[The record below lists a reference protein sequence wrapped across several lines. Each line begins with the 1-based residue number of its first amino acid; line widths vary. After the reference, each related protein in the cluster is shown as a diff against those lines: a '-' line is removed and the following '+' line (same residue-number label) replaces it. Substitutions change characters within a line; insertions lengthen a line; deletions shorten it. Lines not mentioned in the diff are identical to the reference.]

1 LPSAAHLKAVAGKFF
16 SILRQCICYHLVGSA
31 LHQLDDAI
39 LADLVDEIVAPI
51 NVLPPLS
58 VTSEMML
65 FIGTSGSNNHFPK
78 ISSSS
83 FTKCTKLDYI
93 IVLMHEPLQN
103 YR

>member
-1 LPSAAHLKAVAGKFF
+1 MLLK
-16 SILRQCICYHLVGSA
+16 SRCRQILRQCICYHLVGSA

-51 NVLPPLS
+51 NVSS

-83 FTKCTKLDYI
+83 FTKYTKLDYI